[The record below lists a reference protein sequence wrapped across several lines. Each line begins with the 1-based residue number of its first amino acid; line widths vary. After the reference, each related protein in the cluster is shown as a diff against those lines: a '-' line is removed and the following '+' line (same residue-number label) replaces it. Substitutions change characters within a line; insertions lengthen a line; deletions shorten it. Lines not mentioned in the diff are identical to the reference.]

1 MRSTIRL
8 DIIQFYEYL
17 GGYLVCNG
25 LSQILTT
32 QSDQMF
38 GLMVGGLATYC
49 LPFILDYCSQE
60 NDNVEDC

>member
-1 MRSTIRL
+1 MKVYDSSTNTIRL

-25 LSQILTT
+25 LSQILVTT

-49 LPFILDYCSQE
+49 LPSYS
-60 NDNVEDC
+60 